1 MSMDTI
7 VTKFVDFQKYCNLC
21 KNKDVKETED
31 PCNECLEYG
40 ARENTTKPIHFDK
53 KE

>member
-1 MSMDTI
+1 MLDTI
-7 VTKFVDFQKYCNLC
+7 VTKFVDFQKYCNVC
-21 KNKDVKETED
+21 KNKDVPETDD

-40 ARENTTKPIHFDK
+40 ARENSTKPINFDK

>member
-1 MSMDTI
+1 MLDAI
-7 VTKFVDFQKYCNLC
+7 VTKFVDFQKYCNIC
-21 KNKDVKETED
+21 KNKDVPETDD

-40 ARENTTKPIHFDK
+40 ARENSTKPINFDK